1 MDLNTEIGNFERAS
15 VGSVVKTT
23 LIDLLNKIGG
33 TDPVK
38 NTLGLGGKNHS
49 DYELKLLYKLKPHLS
64 MQMQNQQKD
73 IRMAIML
80 LLEDCILLL
89 ETLVSGIR
97 RMRLNGRYFN
107 LYKCN
112 LIRQRW

>member
-49 DYELKLLYKLKPHLS
+49 DYELKEDFTTALQIKTTPLNADAEPTEGHKDGYYVTSGGLYSIIGDVSKWHK
-64 MQMQNQQKD
+64 
-73 IRMAIML
+73 
-80 LLEDCILLL
+80 ED
-89 ETLVSGIR
+89 ET
-97 RMRLNGRYFN
+97 
-107 LYKCN
+107 
-112 LIRQRW
+112 